1 MAELGRLFLLKI
13 GAGDGPPETFSTV
26 AGLNTTSLTINNET
40 VDVTTKDDV
49 GWRTLL
55 AGASFRTMS
64 VSGNGIIQSAANKQQ
79 LVDNALDGSI
89 DNYEMTFEDGAKFTG
104 AFQVTSVELS
114 GEHNGALTYS
124 ISLESSG
131 AVTFAAGS

>member
-13 GAGDGPPETFSTV
+13 GDGGTPTEAFTTV

-40 VDVTTKDDV
+40 VDVTTKDDE
-49 GWRTLL
+49 GWRKLL

-64 VSGNGIIQSAANKQQ
+64 VSGNGIIQDATNKETLVNNAINGTINNYQ
-79 LVDNALDGSI
+79 LVFA
-89 DNYEMTFEDGAKFTG
+89 DGAQFEG

-124 ISLESSG
+124 VSLESSD
-131 AVTFAAGS
+131 AITFSAGS